1 MLRITTAQSFD
12 TGIDRLQQRQR
23 ELSETQERLT
33 SGKRVLKASDD
44 PAAAARAERALAT
57 FARSETNQRALEV
70 SRNAMALTEGTLGDA
85 GELMQQAR
93 EALVAAGNAS
103 YSDAERAVVAERLTG
118 LRAHLLTLANR
129 GDGAGGYLFSGQGS
143 SQPPFVDGVG
153 GVSFRGTGGELRG
166 ADDGA
171 LPLTTDG
178 QAAWL
183 ASPSG
188 NGLFATSNATAQANA
203 SGTWIDRGR
212 VTDPQAFYAATSP
225 PAVADPSTLV
235 YRVEFTSTGATPTYS
250 VLKNGAATA
259 VTDQPY
265 VSGQAIAVDGMAFT
279 VSGQPA
285 AGDAFE
291 IRPSTPSL
299 RVFETLDRAIAELKT
314 PLRSGSAVIQGVQRA
329 LSDIDSSMGALQSL
343 RGRIGE
349 TLNHVDMVEGRISA
363 QSLAAQTER
372 SNAEDL
378 DLVKAISE
386 FQNQQSG
393 YDAALKT
400 YSMVQR
406 MSLFQY
412 LNG

>member
-44 PAAAARAERALAT
+44 PAAAARAERALAA
-57 FARSETNQRALEV
+57 FSRSETNQRALDV
-70 SRNAMALTEGTLGDA
+70 SRHAMAMTEGTLGDV

-103 YSDAERAVVAERLTG
+103 YSDSERAVVAERLTG
-118 LRAHLLTLANR
+118 LRAQLLTLANR

-188 NGLFATSNATAQANA
+188 NGLFATSNVTAQANA
-203 SGTWIDRGR
+203 GGTWIDRGR
-212 VTDPQAFYAATSP
+212 VTDPQAFYTATSP

-259 VTDQPY
+259 LTNQAY
-265 VSGQAIAVDGMAFT
+265 VSGQAIAVDGMAFA
-279 VSGQPA
+279 VSGLPA

-299 RVFETLDRAIAELKT
+299 GVFETLDRAIAELKT

-363 QSLAAQTER
+363 QALAAQTER
-372 SNAEDL
+372 SKAEDL

>member
-12 TGIDRLQQRQR
+12 AGIDRLQQRQR
-23 ELSETQERLT
+23 ELFETQERLT

-70 SRNAMALTEGTLGDA
+70 SRNAMTMTEGTLADA

-103 YSDAERAVVAERLTG
+103 YSDTERAGVAERLAG
-118 LRAHLLTLANR
+118 LRTQLLALANR
-129 GDGAGGYLFSGQGS
+129 GDGAGGYLFAGQGS
-143 SQPPFVDGVG
+143 SQPPFVDAAG
-153 GVSFRGTGGELRG
+153 GVTFRGTGGELRG

-171 LPLTTDG
+171 LPLTTDA

-183 ASPSG
+183 AAPTG
-188 NGLFATSNATAQANA
+188 NGQFVTSNAATQPNA

-225 PAVADPSTLV
+225 PVVADPSTLV
-235 YRVEFTSTGATPTYS
+235 YRVEFTATGATPTYS
-250 VLKNGAATA
+250 ILKNGVATA
-259 VTDQPY
+259 VTNQPY
-265 VSGQAIAVDGMAFT
+265 VSGQAMTIDGMAFS
-279 VSGQPA
+279 VSGQPF

-291 IRPSTPSL
+291 VRPSTPTL
-299 RVFETLDRAIAELKT
+299 GVFDTLDRAIAELKT
-314 PLRSGSAVIQGVQRA
+314 PLRSGSAVAQGVQRA
-329 LSDIDSSMGALQSL
+329 LSDMDSSMGALQSL
-343 RGRIGE
+343 RGKIGE